1 VFFVPSVAY
10 QDMMNPQITLRA
22 LSKFYKQG
30 DEKIIAVDDVT
41 LDVRAGDFIVI
52 TGRSGAGKTTLLSL
66 IGRLAE
72 PSAGTLAIDGVDLQS
87 LDDAALSALRARKL
101 GFVFQFASLVPTLN
115 VFDNIRLPGLFAD
128 KLPDEKFVIELAR
141 MVGLGDKL
149 NNRPAQLSGGQR
161 RRVAIARALVNRPA
175 ILLADE
181 PTGDLD
187 VDTEKEILDLLQSLN
202 AQGMTII
209 LVTHSPNL
217 LAHGNR
223 AFRMERGRLI
233 ENHRESLI
241 EWDSRRVL
249 FASLS

>member
-1 VFFVPSVAY
+1 
-10 QDMMNPQITLRA
+10 MMNPQITLRA
-22 LSKFYKQG
+22 LSKFYNQG
-30 DEKIIAVDDVT
+30 GEKIIAVDDVT

-115 VFDNIRLPGLFAD
+115 VFDNIRLPSLFAD

-175 ILLADE
+175 ILLEDE

-223 AFRMERGRLI
+223 AFRM
-233 ENHRESLI
+233 
-241 EWDSRRVL
+241 
-249 FASLS
+249 